1 MTFNKEQIIEILK
14 HPEGVTEYK
23 SRRWANRTL
32 VYRMLQALYARQT
45 GFEQEIEATTENNG
59 IGFNGADSH
68 FLSNVAKNSRPYGNL
83 TSKQCEVV
91 ARKLIKYAGQ
101 LEDIAL
107 SKLQQQLPVCGYCHK
122 VGHVQVDCDEYKL
135 KEMGDK
141 KLQKQMK
148 QQQLLETHVI
158 PD

>member
-1 MTFNKEQIIEILK
+1 MTFNKEQILEILK

-45 GFEQEIEATTENNG
+45 GFEQQIEATTESNG

-68 FLSNVAKNSRPYGNL
+68 FLSSVAKNSRPYGNL
-83 TSKQCEVV
+83 TSKQCEHV
-91 ARKLIKYAGQ
+91 AKRLIKYSRQ

-107 SKLQQQLPVCGYCHK
+107 TKLQQQLPICGYCSK
-122 VGHVQVDCDEYKL
+122 VGHVQKDCDEYKL
-135 KEMGDK
+135 KEMQNRP
-141 KLQKQMK
+141 LQQQAKQM
-148 QQQLLETHVI
+148 QLMETHRT
-158 PD
+158 PE

>member
-1 MTFNKEQIIEILK
+1 MTFNKETIIQILK
-14 HPEGVTEYK
+14 DPGGVTEYK
-23 SRRWANRTL
+23 GKRWANRTL

-68 FLSNVAKNSRPYGNL
+68 FLSNVAKNSKPYGNL

-91 ARKLIKYAGQ
+91 ARKLIKYARQ

-107 SKLQQQLPVCGYCHK
+107 NKLQQQLPLCGFCGEK
-122 VGHVQVDCDEYKL
+122 GHVQQDCKKYQM
-135 KEMGDK
+135 KEMQRK
-141 KLQKQMK
+141 PLQQEAKQM
-148 QQQLLETHVI
+148 QLIDTKSYH
-158 PD
+158 D